1 MLQRTDE
8 EFYTMEICNSSSLDD
23 KSVKDNLK
31 KDDTL
36 EDLSAQLPHDNRMNR
51 NDGNVEDNMLV
62 KNTAHISDSVEVR
75 PENEF
80 VSLNFTIVGAKEL
93 EKSDYI
99 GKSDPYLVVTYK
111 DKVFKSK
118 TVNNDHNPKW
128 NFTVILEVNMTT
140 PENLIVE
147 VFDEDYDKDD
157 IIGYKSFSV
166 QELIDCCKIEEKWI
180 KLDNCTSGEL
190 MFSSKVTRKEVKESF
205 VIASETIITETLRQT
220 TPERE
225 TNQEFDKLHKKSCK
239 MVVRRTDAEGNVVEE
254 IYDERKGTPRKEK
267 SVVNISSG
275 FEIDPL
281 STLNESISSDSLVHD
296 LRNEEFLTPSMTKA
310 SVAELNVLKLS
321 DEEDLTRTVDNSMK
335 STVVSTNVSVGNI
348 EFVSNDEELLEQI
361 KGLQLSTKSKIS
373 GLMETIQETKSVE
386 TTNYVSRKIVKT
398 IDVEGNISEEFI
410 EESPACSQN
419 FVQYFTSSSKPFE
432 EIESFRSHFVE
443 SFNDMKLSQENESSK
458 DSQLI
463 SQTSQSMKQSN
474 QGKIDEKEFDSTP
487 DTPIIHLSA
496 TPIHSSERSSD
507 SNILLSEGFEE
518 HHIETVQQT
527 VETSS
532 DKVDNV
538 TRTLDK
544 SQEQPLSSESKI
556 KREPSFMYD
565 TTVEAF
571 STTGTVVDET
581 LDDEIEVNE
590 FFEEQTIEGDQ
601 VMKYE
606 YMEDTDANTEEI
618 FVGEPLRIVTT
629 PTQQSHVTR
638 IEPINMSAN
647 GVDIPSSNRRLSTV
661 SIDSSKISST
671 PEGEKYFMKREE
683 SFVAKVDKGEV
694 VNLAVEISDFF
705 TLENSRSDTNLSV
718 KPFQCSPE
726 KEIIV
731 ENLGSQSNLMVK
743 PLESTIKSIPCSS
756 YEHIYD
762 KIEVEESQNIGNMSA
777 AELMENLGD
786 KFVGTHEIPE
796 SFSSFEDLYGKSV
809 DEHYT
814 ELESHSSVTSVRWSA
829 PVGSLEPPFLDASYL
844 SQFDQDM
851 EEVNLKMTEEDPERP
866 SSPSDEN

>member
-118 TVNNDHNPKW
+118 TVNNDHNPNW

-190 MFSSKVTRKEVKESF
+190 MFSSKVIRKEVKESF
-205 VIASETIITETLRQT
+205 VIASETILTETLRQT

-296 LRNEEFLTPSMTKA
+296 LKNEESLTPSITKA
-310 SVAELNVLKLS
+310 SVADLNVLKLS
-321 DEEDLTRTVDNSMK
+321 EEEDLTKTVDNSMK

-348 EFVSNDEELLEQI
+348 EFISNDEELLEQI

-398 IDVEGNISEEFI
+398 IDIEGNISEEFI
-410 EESPACSQN
+410 EESPAYSQN

-443 SFNDMKLSQENESSK
+443 SFNDMKLSQDNESSK

-463 SQTSQSMKQSN
+463 SQTSQSMKQRN

-496 TPIHSSERSSD
+496 TPIHSSERSAD

-606 YMEDTDANTEEI
+606 YMEDTDASAEEI

-638 IEPINMSAN
+638 IEPRNMSAN

-786 KFVGTHEIPE
+786 KFVGTQEIPE

-814 ELESHSSVTSVRWSA
+814 ELDSKSSVTSVRWSA

-844 SQFDQDM
+844 SQFEEDM
-851 EEVNLKMTEEDPERP
+851 EEVNMKMTEEDPERP

>member
-1 MLQRTDE
+1 MSFCQ
-8 EFYTMEICNSSSLDD
+8 I
-23 KSVKDNLK
+23 
-31 KDDTL
+31 
-36 EDLSAQLPHDNRMNR
+36 
-51 NDGNVEDNMLV
+51 
-62 KNTAHISDSVEVR
+62 
-75 PENEF
+75 
-80 VSLNFTIVGAKEL
+80 NFH
-93 EKSDYI
+93 Y
-99 GKSDPYLVVTYK
+99 YL
-111 DKVFKSK
+111 
-118 TVNNDHNPKW
+118 
-128 NFTVILEVNMTT
+128 
-140 PENLIVE
+140 
-147 VFDEDYDKDD
+147 
-157 IIGYKSFSV
+157 
-166 QELIDCCKIEEKWI
+166 
-180 KLDNCTSGEL
+180 
-190 MFSSKVTRKEVKESF
+190 
-205 VIASETIITETLRQT
+205 
-220 TPERE
+220 
-225 TNQEFDKLHKKSCK
+225 
-239 MVVRRTDAEGNVVEE
+239 
-254 IYDERKGTPRKEK
+254 
-267 SVVNISSG
+267 
-275 FEIDPL
+275 
-281 STLNESISSDSLVHD
+281 
-296 LRNEEFLTPSMTKA
+296 
-310 SVAELNVLKLS
+310 
-321 DEEDLTRTVDNSMK
+321 
-335 STVVSTNVSVGNI
+335 
-348 EFVSNDEELLEQI
+348 
-361 KGLQLSTKSKIS
+361 
-373 GLMETIQETKSVE
+373 
-386 TTNYVSRKIVKT
+386 
-398 IDVEGNISEEFI
+398 
-410 EESPACSQN
+410 
-419 FVQYFTSSSKPFE
+419 
-432 EIESFRSHFVE
+432 
-443 SFNDMKLSQENESSK
+443 
-458 DSQLI
+458 
-463 SQTSQSMKQSN
+463 
-474 QGKIDEKEFDSTP
+474 
-487 DTPIIHLSA
+487 
-496 TPIHSSERSSD
+496 
-507 SNILLSEGFEE
+507 
-518 HHIETVQQT
+518 
-527 VETSS
+527 
-532 DKVDNV
+532 VDNV

-606 YMEDTDANTEEI
+606 YMEDTDASAEEI

-647 GVDIPSSNRRLSTV
+647 GVDIPSSNRRLSTI
-661 SIDSSKISST
+661 SIESASKISST

-683 SFVAKVDKGEV
+683 SFITKVDKGEV

-809 DEHYT
+809 DENYL

-851 EEVNLKMTEEDPERP
+851 EEVNMKMTEEG
-866 SSPSDEN
+866 

>member
-1 MLQRTDE
+1 MTKETEEKRFSGDSTAAAQMASVEVATAEASSMEACVAAAVAESANTASEGTQAKKATEIAASLVTPAPKGASEDVEKFADDSAKVEISSLEAAESMRLTEVIIAAEQKDSHETQITAQDVTSCSPQKSVSDVEKEDAICIKIHGAKNLENKGLFGKVDPYVQIQIGEGVVKSHSVKNCVNPEWNFTYQFPRRHLKGDILEFHVFDEDIGQDDSLGKASLSFEEAVNTGEMWLPLEHCSSGDILVSVTQEQWNSDSNTDNLVQGTDE
-8 EFYTMEICNSSSLDD
+8 EFVTMEICNSSSWDD
-23 KSVKDNLK
+23 RSLKDDLK

-36 EDLSAQLPHDNRMNR
+36 EDLSAQLPHENRMNR
-51 NDGNVEDNMLV
+51 NEGNNEENIFV
-62 KNTAHISDSVEVR
+62 KNTAHVSDSVEVR

-118 TVNNDHNPKW
+118 TVNNDHNPNW

-157 IIGYKSFSV
+157 MIGYKSFSV

-190 MFSSKVTRKEVKESF
+190 MFSSKVIRKEVKESF
-205 VIASETIITETLRQT
+205 VIASETILTETLRQT

-225 TNQEFDKLHKKSCK
+225 KNQEFDKLHKKSCK

-254 IYDERKGTPRKEK
+254 IYDERKGTPRNEK
-267 SVVNISSG
+267 SVINISSG
-275 FEIDPL
+275 FEIDQL

-296 LRNEEFLTPSMTKA
+296 LRDEEFLTPSITKA

-321 DEEDLTRTVDNSMK
+321 DEDITKTVDNSMK

-410 EESPACSQN
+410 EESPAYSQN

-443 SFNDMKLSQENESSK
+443 SFNDMKFSQDSESSK

-463 SQTSQSMKQSN
+463 LQTSQSMKQSN
-474 QGKIDEKEFDSTP
+474 QGKTDEKEFDSTP
-487 DTPIIHLSA
+487 DTPVIHLSA

-507 SNILLSEGFEE
+507 SNILLSEGN
-518 HHIETVQQT
+518 Q
-527 VETSS
+527 
-532 DKVDNV
+532 
-538 TRTLDK
+538 
-544 SQEQPLSSESKI
+544 
-556 KREPSFMYD
+556 
-565 TTVEAF
+565 
-571 STTGTVVDET
+571 GC
-581 LDDEIEVNE
+581 
-590 FFEEQTIEGDQ
+590 G
-601 VMKYE
+601 
-606 YMEDTDANTEEI
+606 
-618 FVGEPLRIVTT
+618 
-629 PTQQSHVTR
+629 
-638 IEPINMSAN
+638 
-647 GVDIPSSNRRLSTV
+647 RLL
-661 SIDSSKISST
+661 
-671 PEGEKYFMKREE
+671 Y
-683 SFVAKVDKGEV
+683 
-694 VNLAVEISDFF
+694 
-705 TLENSRSDTNLSV
+705 
-718 KPFQCSPE
+718 
-726 KEIIV
+726 
-731 ENLGSQSNLMVK
+731 LG
-743 PLESTIKSIPCSS
+743 
-756 YEHIYD
+756 
-762 KIEVEESQNIGNMSA
+762 
-777 AELMENLGD
+777 
-786 KFVGTHEIPE
+786 
-796 SFSSFEDLYGKSV
+796 
-809 DEHYT
+809 
-814 ELESHSSVTSVRWSA
+814 
-829 PVGSLEPPFLDASYL
+829 
-844 SQFDQDM
+844 
-851 EEVNLKMTEEDPERP
+851 
-866 SSPSDEN
+866 